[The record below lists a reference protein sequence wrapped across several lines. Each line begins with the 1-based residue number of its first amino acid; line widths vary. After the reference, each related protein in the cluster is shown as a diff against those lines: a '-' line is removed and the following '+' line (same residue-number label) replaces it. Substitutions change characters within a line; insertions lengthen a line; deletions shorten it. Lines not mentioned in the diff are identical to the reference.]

1 VSVGDDL
8 PALDDDRS
16 INNQVGEK
24 TMEKKRLILQSCNH
38 LYRGH
43 RLLDGVNSNGLP
55 TTIAI
60 FMSREPKG
68 PCTTLYWYCSQ
79 TTADTAMDLIEA
91 EPEKNAQI
99 LKMIVGKT
107 SSLTGKH
114 TGITSMCFES
124 ETNYPGQRLVQP
136 VFSDESE
143 FSILFVPEHQRYA
156 TDFYREDT
164 GPRPARK
171 PEAVVEASTPRT
183 ILRKRE
189 ERQVEVQGV
198 ERDVAEE
205 YQAPSWDFKSD
216 HFDPKEAQTWRD
228 LFTDDALDDI
238 R

>member
-1 VSVGDDL
+1 MENDTT
-8 PALDDDRS
+8 
-16 INNQVGEK
+16 NQAGK
-24 TMEKKRLILQSCNH
+24 GRKMLILQSANH

-55 TTIAI
+55 TTIALA
-60 FMSREPKG
+60 MSREPKG

-79 TTADTAMDLIEA
+79 TTALTAMA
-91 EPEKNAQI
+91 MMPEEI
-99 LKMIVGKT
+99 LKWMKGKT
-107 SSLTGKH
+107 CEVTGIT

-124 ETNYPGQRLVQP
+124 ETNFPGQRLVQP
-136 VFSDESE
+136 VFSDKTK
-143 FSILFVPEHQRYA
+143 FSLLFVPEHQRYA

-171 PEAVVEASTPRT
+171 PEAVVRASTPRT

-205 YQAPSWDFKSD
+205 YQAPSYDFKTD
-216 HFDPKEAQTWRD
+216 HFDPAQAKEWRD
-228 LFTDDALDDI
+228 LFTDDALADLD
-238 R
+238 